1 MPYEGPPLTGDEPK
15 EPPVEPKEP
24 EVIKVDDLPE
34 AIRGKTPEEIN
45 LYITGLEAKDSARS
59 KEVAD
64 LATSVAELKGKV
76 DRPTL
81 PLEPATP
88 EEPFDANA
96 AVLDDAAGTIRKVV
110 TDDFGGIIGNL
121 QEQASEVGYLRAEKR
136 FEDFS
141 DHEEDVRGVL
151 KKFNAPPTVEN
162 IEMAYWNVKG
172 PKMASEKEKTPKE
185 PQTVP
190 PSAPVVEPVKP
201 AELTPLEREV
211 AGEMGMTDEEYLKAK
226 DSPSLVIMDVPTATG
241 AK

>member
-1 MPYEGPPLTGDEPK
+1 MPYEGPPLTGDPPK
-15 EPPVEPKEP
+15 EPEEPKEP

-34 AIRGKTPEEIN
+34 ALRGKTPEEIE

-64 LATSVAELKGKV
+64 LATSVAELKGKI
-76 DRPTL
+76 DRPVL
-81 PLEPATP
+81 PVEPATP

-96 AVLDDAAGTIRKVV
+96 AILDDAAGTIRKVV
-110 TDDFGGIIGNL
+110 TDDFGGIIGSL
-121 QEQASEVGYLRAEKR
+121 QADASEVGYLRAEKK
-136 FEDFS
+136 FEDFG

-151 KKFNAPPTVEN
+151 KKFNAPPTIEN
-162 IEMAYWNVKG
+162 IEMAYWNVRG

-190 PSAPVVEPVKP
+190 PSPPVVEPVKP
-201 AELTPLEREV
+201 ELTPLEHEV
-211 AGEMGMTDEEYLKAK
+211 AESMDMTDEQYLKAK
-226 DSPSLVIMDVPTATG
+226 EAPSLVIMDVPTATG